1 MKVVLINSVCG
12 IGSTGRIAI
21 DLYNKYESNGIESIV
36 AYGRFNAPSG
46 YNTLRI
52 GNNFSNYFHVFVTR
66 LLDRHG
72 FSSRLATKKLID
84 KLDKFKPDIL
94 HLHNL
99 HGYYLNIELIFDYI
113 KKNNIKVIWTFH
125 DCWAFT
131 GHCAHF
137 DSINCDKWIEG
148 CSQCPIKGSYPKS
161 YIIDASY
168 SNYKKKKEIFNNV
181 LNMTIVTPSS
191 WLAEKVKMSFL
202 ENYPIRVINNGID
215 LDVFKPKTSKKKDE
229 LLINDKF
236 IILGV
241 ASIWTKE
248 KGFNDF
254 IKLSKCLDK
263 DEVIILVGLSADQNR
278 NLPSNIIGLSKTSNV
293 YELAELYSIADVFVN
308 TSYEDTFPTTNL
320 EALACG
326 TPIIT
331 YNTGGSPESID
342 ESCGYVIN
350 KGNINGLVDAI
361 RKCKANNFAT
371 SACIERSRR
380 YDKQDRYNE
389 YVKLT
394 IDINNEDKHD

>member
-1 MKVVLINSVCG
+1 
-12 IGSTGRIAI
+12 
-21 DLYNKYESNGIESIV
+21 
-36 AYGRFNAPSG
+36 
-46 YNTLRI
+46 
-52 GNNFSNYFHVFVTR
+52 
-66 LLDRHG
+66 
-72 FSSRLATKKLID
+72 
-84 KLDKFKPDIL
+84 
-94 HLHNL
+94 
-99 HGYYLNIELIFDYI
+99 
-113 KKNNIKVIWTFH
+113 
-125 DCWAFT
+125 
-131 GHCAHF
+131 
-137 DSINCDKWIEG
+137 
-148 CSQCPIKGSYPKS
+148 
-161 YIIDASY
+161 
-168 SNYKKKKEIFNNV
+168 
-181 LNMTIVTPSS
+181 MTIVTPSS